1 MPVVLGAAQL
11 GWTTSFSGRNQDAS
25 AWSRG
30 EQPSPP
36 APLRFPERS
45 AANGEWSKAG
55 RSGRAIGSGKP
66 RTWEVVVGR
75 FERSVDELFDRGAR
89 EGARRVLGQ
98 LATRRFGEETAG
110 RLAALLA
117 ELSEPEDIDRVSDAL
132 LECGTG
138 EEFIE
143 RVGATW
149 GSQAR
154 QREHE
159 II

>member
-1 MPVVLGAAQL
+1 M
-11 GWTTSFSGRNQDAS
+11 
-25 AWSRG
+25 
-30 EQPSPP
+30 
-36 APLRFPERS
+36 
-45 AANGEWSKAG
+45 
-55 RSGRAIGSGKP
+55 
-66 RTWEVVVGR
+66 GR

-110 RLAALLA
+110 RLAGLLA

-143 RVGATW
+143 RVRATW

-154 QREHE
+154 QREPE

>member
-1 MPVVLGAAQL
+1 MRSPCTNLGCAGSTAVPGTIRSEWGMVEGSNDPGLLLDQA
-11 GWTTSFSGRNQDAS
+11 N
-25 AWSRG
+25 RG
-30 EQPSPP
+30 
-36 APLRFPERS
+36 
-45 AANGEWSKAG
+45 
-55 RSGRAIGSGKP
+55 
-66 RTWEVVVGR
+66 TWEELVGR
-75 FERSVDELFDRGAR
+75 FQRSVDELFDRGAR

-110 RLAALLA
+110 RLAGLLG

-143 RVGATW
+143 RVRATW
-149 GSQAR
+149 ASQAR